1 MLLESGRKEKI
12 ERNREVW
19 VDNEGA
25 ENEDT
30 EGDPAR
36 NKIQKYLIIVGD
48 IYTPDDIGSALS
60 FALRLRKRNRG
71 TNHTQIPKK
80 DAISMNPG
88 AVDPLPR

>member
-1 MLLESGRKEKI
+1 MFLESGRKEKI
-12 ERNREVW
+12 ERNREVRL
-19 VDNEGA
+19 DNEGA
-25 ENEDT
+25 ENEDM

-36 NKIQKYLIIVGD
+36 NKIQKNLIIVGD

-71 TNHTQIPKK
+71 ASHTQMPKK
-80 DAISMNPG
+80 DAISINPG